1 MKIRKV
7 YYSTRS
13 KVIVTL
19 KLELNVRNC
28 HSDFM
33 LESQCKKDQDPNTL
47 TLACSAITTVTFVT
61 GTFIRTTSVST
72 GRFICAGM
80 LAQTF
85 VYV

>member
-1 MKIRKV
+1 MI
-7 YYSTRS
+7 TP
-13 KVIVTL
+13 
-19 KLELNVRNC
+19 KLEL
-28 HSDFM
+28 ST
-33 LESQCKKDQDPNTL
+33 CKLVVQVLSNLMYKITMKKNQDPNTL